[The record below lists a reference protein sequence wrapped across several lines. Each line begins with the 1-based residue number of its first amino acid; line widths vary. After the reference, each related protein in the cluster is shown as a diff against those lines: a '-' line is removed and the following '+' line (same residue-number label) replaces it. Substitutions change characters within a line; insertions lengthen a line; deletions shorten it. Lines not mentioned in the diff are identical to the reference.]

1 MSILNACQLSRCKMI
16 YISIIVPVYQAECY
30 IERCLLSLLNQCFTN
45 YEIICIDDGST
56 DKSAQIIKDF
66 ILRYPII
73 RYYYQPN
80 KGVSAAR
87 NLGLSKASGVYV
99 LFVDSDDILKKNAIK
114 ALYNKAKKVNAEI
127 LIFGGQADK
136 LLLTPD
142 WVKDAFFT
150 KNELYNSNSIT
161 ALFSASGARPSVC
174 NKLFYKKTLDGLSFP
189 EHISIGEDIAFLFMA
204 FPKAENIVCWSK
216 NIYRYQVSNAA
227 SAMNT
232 IEDKRKDFFDNHLKT
247 VEYIIDGWKRL
258 NILDKNKIL
267 FIQWMIHF
275 LDYVYISLNEQEKLL
290 FKERLIKVFLQL
302 DITYEE
308 TIQHLTYVPEKGT
321 ITICKL
327 FNSILHQVKRYGF
340 KFGIKS
346 IIIKLFEH
354 IGV

>member
-1 MSILNACQLSRCKMI
+1 MI
-16 YISIIVPVYQAECY
+16 YISIIVPVYQAEGY
-30 IERCLLSLLNQCFTN
+30 IERCLQSLLNQRFTD

-66 ILRYPII
+66 IVKYPII
-73 RYYYQPN
+73 RYYYQLN

-87 NLGLSKASGVYV
+87 NLGLSKANGVYV
-99 LFVDSDDILKKNAIK
+99 LFVDSDDTLKKNTIK
-114 ALYNKAKKVNAEI
+114 ALYNKVKKTKAEI

-136 LLLTPD
+136 LYLTPD

-150 KNELYNSNSIT
+150 KNEVYNSDSIT

-174 NKLFYKKTLDGLSFP
+174 NKLFFKKILDGLSFP

-204 FPKAENIVCWSK
+204 YPKAKNIVCWSK
-216 NIYRYQVSNAA
+216 NIYIYHISNMA

-232 IEDKRKDFFDNHLKT
+232 IVYKRKDFFDNHLKT
-247 VEYIIDGWKRL
+247 AEYIIDGWKKL
-258 NILDKNKIL
+258 NILDENRNL
-267 FIQWMIHF
+267 FIQWIIHF
-275 LDYVYISLNEQEKLL
+275 LDYVYTSLDEQEKLF
-290 FKERLIKVFLQL
+290 FKERLIKVFLQI

-308 TIQHLTYVPEKGT
+308 AIRLLTYVPEKKS

-327 FNSILHQVKRYGF
+327 ANSILYQVKRYGL

-346 IIIKLFEH
+346 IIIKLFEYL
-354 IGV
+354 GVQNGITKEIQI

>member
-1 MSILNACQLSRCKMI
+1 MI
-16 YISIIVPVYQAECY
+16 YISIIVPVYQAEGY
-30 IERCLLSLLNQCFTN
+30 IERCLQSLLNQRFTD

-66 ILRYPII
+66 IVKYPII

-87 NLGLSKASGVYV
+87 NLGLSKANGVYV
-99 LFVDSDDILKKNAIK
+99 LFVDSDDTLRKNTIK
-114 ALYNKAKKVNAEI
+114 ALCNKVKKTKAEI

-136 LLLTPD
+136 LYLTPD

-150 KNELYNSNSIT
+150 KNEVYNSDSIT

-174 NKLFYKKTLDGLSFP
+174 NKLFFKKTLDGLSFP

-204 FPKAENIVCWSK
+204 YPKAKNIVCWSK
-216 NIYRYQVSNAA
+216 NIYIYHISNMA

-232 IEDKRKDFFDNHLKT
+232 IVYKRKDFFDNHLKT
-247 VEYIIDGWKRL
+247 AEYIIDGWKKL
-258 NILDKNKIL
+258 NILDENKNL
-267 FIQWMIHF
+267 FIQWIIHF
-275 LDYVYISLNEQEKLL
+275 LDYVYTSLDEQEKLF
-290 FKERLIKVFLQL
+290 FKERLIKVFLQI

-308 TIQHLTYVPEKGT
+308 AIRLLTYVPEKRS

-327 FNSILHQVKRYGF
+327 ANSILYQVKRYGL

-346 IIIKLFEH
+346 IIIKLFEYL
-354 IGV
+354 GVQNGITKEIQI

>member
-1 MSILNACQLSRCKMI
+1 MI
-16 YISIIVPVYQAECY
+16 YISIIVPVYQAGGY
-30 IERCLLSLLNQCFTN
+30 IERCLQSLLNQRFTD

-66 ILRYPII
+66 IVKYPII

-87 NLGLSKASGVYV
+87 NLGLSKANGVYV
-99 LFVDSDDILKKNAIK
+99 LFVDSDDTLRKNTIK
-114 ALYNKAKKVNAEI
+114 ALCNKVKKTKAEI

-136 LLLTPD
+136 LYLTPD

-150 KNELYNSNSIT
+150 KNEVYNSDSIT

-174 NKLFYKKTLDGLSFP
+174 NKLFFKKTLDGLSFP

-204 FPKAENIVCWSK
+204 YPKAKNIVCWSK
-216 NIYRYQVSNAA
+216 NIYIYHISNMA

-232 IEDKRKDFFDNHLKT
+232 IVYKRKDFFDNHLKT
-247 VEYIIDGWKRL
+247 AEYIIDGWKKL
-258 NILDKNKIL
+258 NILDENKNL
-267 FIQWMIHF
+267 FIQWIIHF
-275 LDYVYISLNEQEKLL
+275 LDYVYTSLDEQEKLF
-290 FKERLIKVFLQL
+290 FKERLIKVFLQI

-308 TIQHLTYVPEKGT
+308 AIRLLTYVPEKRS

-327 FNSILHQVKRYGF
+327 ANSILYQVKRYGL

-346 IIIKLFEH
+346 IIIKLFEYL
-354 IGV
+354 GVQNGITKEIQI

>member
-1 MSILNACQLSRCKMI
+1 MI
-16 YISIIVPVYQAECY
+16 YISIIVPVYQAEGY
-30 IERCLLSLLNQCFTN
+30 IERCLQSLLNQRFTD

-66 ILRYPII
+66 IVKYPII

-87 NLGLSKASGVYV
+87 NLGLSKANGVYV
-99 LFVDSDDILKKNAIK
+99 LFVDSDDTLRKNTIK
-114 ALYNKAKKVNAEI
+114 ALCNKVKKTKAEI

-136 LLLTPD
+136 LYLTPD

-150 KNELYNSNSIT
+150 KNEVYNSDSIT

-174 NKLFYKKTLDGLSFP
+174 NKLFFKKTLDGLSFP

-204 FPKAENIVCWSK
+204 YPKAKNIVCWSK
-216 NIYRYQVSNAA
+216 NIYIYHISNMA

-232 IEDKRKDFFDNHLKT
+232 IVYKRKDFFDNHLKT
-247 VEYIIDGWKRL
+247 AEYIIDGWKKL
-258 NILDKNKIL
+258 NILDENKNL
-267 FIQWMIHF
+267 FIQWIIHF
-275 LDYVYISLNEQEKLL
+275 LDYVYTSLDEQEKLF
-290 FKERLIKVFLQL
+290 FKERLIKVFLQI

-308 TIQHLTYVPEKGT
+308 AIRLLTYVPEKRS

-327 FNSILHQVKRYGF
+327 ANSILYQIKRYGL

-346 IIIKLFEH
+346 IIIKLFEYL
-354 IGV
+354 GVQNGITKEIQI

>member
-1 MSILNACQLSRCKMI
+1 MI
-16 YISIIVPVYQAECY
+16 YISIIVPVYQAEGY
-30 IERCLLSLLNQCFTN
+30 IERCLQSLLNQRFTD

-66 ILRYPII
+66 IVKYPII
-73 RYYYQPN
+73 RYYYQLN

-87 NLGLSKASGVYV
+87 NLGLSKANGVYV
-99 LFVDSDDILKKNAIK
+99 LFVDSDDTLKKNTIK
-114 ALYNKAKKVNAEI
+114 ALYNKVKKTKAEI

-136 LLLTPD
+136 LYLTPD

-150 KNELYNSNSIT
+150 KNEVYNSDSIT

-174 NKLFYKKTLDGLSFP
+174 NKLFFKKILDGLSFP

-204 FPKAENIVCWSK
+204 YPKAKNIVCWSK
-216 NIYRYQVSNAA
+216 NIYIYHISNMA

-232 IEDKRKDFFDNHLKT
+232 IVYKRKDFFDNHLKT
-247 VEYIIDGWKRL
+247 AEYIIDGWKKL
-258 NILDKNKIL
+258 NILDENRNL
-267 FIQWMIHF
+267 FIQWIIHF
-275 LDYVYISLNEQEKLL
+275 LDYVYTSLDEQEKLF
-290 FKERLIKVFLQL
+290 FKVRLIKVFLQI

-308 TIQHLTYVPEKGT
+308 AIRLLTYVPEKKS

-327 FNSILHQVKRYGF
+327 ANSILYQVKRYGL

-346 IIIKLFEH
+346 IIIKLFEYL
-354 IGV
+354 GVQNGITKEIQI